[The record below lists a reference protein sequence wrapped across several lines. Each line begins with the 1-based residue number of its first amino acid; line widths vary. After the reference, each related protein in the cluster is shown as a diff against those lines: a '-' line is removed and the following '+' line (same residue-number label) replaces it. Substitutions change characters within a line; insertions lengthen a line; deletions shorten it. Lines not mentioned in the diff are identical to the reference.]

1 MNNEKLKN
9 QARQGA
15 IISGLGFLVIVIGF
29 IIAGS
34 KLSEL
39 NASIAEKTKEY
50 QQLDSLNV
58 AISHEIE
65 SSQEMI
71 AILVEE
77 INRLKDPS
85 IQVKTNATAIPG
97 LKDPQNRQ
105 VFDFNLWVTSSQ
117 YTLNRIKKVTYN
129 FHESSFML
137 KNRES
142 TDGSNGFA
150 VGYRGW
156 GCLTG
161 VAVDVEYD
169 GGETE
174 RIYFNMCEA
183 LKSQ

>member
-1 MNNEKLKN
+1 MNNDKLKN

-15 IISGLGFLVIVIGF
+15 IISGLGFVVILIGF

-39 NASIAEKTKEY
+39 NNSIAEKTMEF
-50 QQLDSLNV
+50 QLLDSINV
-58 AISHEIE
+58 AISHEIDTN
-65 SSQEMI
+65 QEMI
-71 AILVEE
+71 AQLIEE
-77 INRLKDPS
+77 INRLKDPT
-85 IQVKTNATAIPG
+85 IQVRANATAIPG
-97 LKDPQNRQ
+97 LRDPQNRQ

-117 YTLNRIKKVTYN
+117 FTLNRIRKVNYN
-129 FHESSFML
+129 FSESSFML

-142 TDGSNGFA
+142 TDDTNGFA

-156 GCLTG
+156 GCLTA

-169 GGETE
+169 DGETE

-183 LKSQ
+183 LKN